1 MNLLFYNGNQERYE
15 LEIQKTNIRPTHP
28 LSRKSRILVLT
39 SFKHTRKELL
49 IMKTIGIV
57 KENLL
62 FILGLGALALVRPIM
77 KMTGIMDLIGQQFG
91 SMLMTIL
98 ISLAWLVI
106 VLIKKPAFPMVILIF
121 AGMSYAL
128 YAVILSGL
136 VSPLLDGKLQ
146 GPLTNPFA
154 LVSVFAINAIWGF
167 IVGFIAKTLR
177 R

>member
-1 MNLLFYNGNQERYE
+1 
-15 LEIQKTNIRPTHP
+15 
-28 LSRKSRILVLT
+28 
-39 SFKHTRKELL
+39 
-49 IMKTIGIV
+49 MKTLDIV

-91 SMLMTIL
+91 SILMTIL

-106 VLIKKPAFPMVILIF
+106 VLIKKPASPVVILIF

-136 VSPLLDGKLQ
+136 ISPLLDGKLQ

-167 IVGFIAKTLR
+167 VVGFIAKTLR

>member
-1 MNLLFYNGNQERYE
+1 MNLLVYNGKQERYG
-15 LEIQKTNIRPTHP
+15 LEIQKRTLGRLIRFRENQEFWSSHRSITPERNRF
-28 LSRKSRILVLT
+28 L
-39 SFKHTRKELL
+39 
-49 IMKTIGIV
+49 MKTLDIV

-91 SMLMTIL
+91 SILMTIL

-106 VLIKKPAFPMVILIF
+106 VLIKKPASPVVILIF

-136 VSPLLDGKLQ
+136 ISPLLDGKLQ

-167 IVGFIAKTLR
+167 VVGFIAKTLR